1 LLLKFPK
8 LVVVPPPQTA
18 GLSADRPEILTQLR
32 REGAPLNLSIRVD
45 VGMEINFKSLI
56 PLGLPSKGEVFL
68 LRRRIEEDD
77 NQNYFVKA
85 RNSRAPT
92 QLSTALTKY

>member
-1 LLLKFPK
+1 LLIFPK

-18 GLSADRPEILTQLR
+18 CLSDDRQEILTQLR
-32 REGAPLNLSIRVD
+32 RVGAQLNLSMRVD

-85 RNSRAPT
+85 EIEELPHNFH
-92 QLSTALTKY
+92 TALTKY